1 MAAEHHHGGRFPG
14 VYYGWAN
21 LIVAA
26 VAMVATLPGRTQG
39 LGLVT
44 EPLLADLR
52 IDRVSYATINLWA
65 TLIGALFCLPC
76 GRLTDRLGARAVLA
90 GLLASLGATV
100 IVMGQTIGF
109 VALCITITLTRGL
122 GQSALSV
129 VSLALV
135 GKWFARRLNQA
146 MGIYALLVGVG
157 FVLAFPVVGQAVQ
170 TSGWRAAWSGIGIA
184 LLLLTPLAWVTV
196 RNDPLD
202 EPLERAGAPAPDG
215 LTVADVA
222 DGLADVEE
230 IKAQPSD
237 LTVWAALRSAAFW
250 IFALSS
256 SIFGLVYSGIALFN
270 QSILEQR
277 GFDASTYYQVLVIS
291 TLLGL
296 VANFAGGWLATWWP
310 IQRLMGVGMA
320 VLAVALLALP
330 HVQSQSQVVLYAV
343 AMGVAGGIVT
353 VVFFSVW
360 GQVFGRSHLGRI
372 QGCAQMLTVLAS
384 AVGPLLLAET
394 LERTGSYDQIFYGLA
409 AVVVALGVG
418 AWCVRLPHRDRR
430 SFTPDLSGAVTEA
443 S

>member
-1 MAAEHHHGGRFPG
+1 
-14 VYYGWAN
+14 
-21 LIVAA
+21 
-26 VAMVATLPGRTQG
+26 
-39 LGLVT
+39 
-44 EPLLADLR
+44 
-52 IDRVSYATINLWA
+52 
-65 TLIGALFCLPC
+65 
-76 GRLTDRLGARAVLA
+76 VL
-90 GLLASLGATV
+90 
-100 IVMGQTIGF
+100 VMGQAAGF
-109 VALCITITLTRGL
+109 VALCVTITLTRGL

-146 MGIYALLVGVG
+146 MGVYALLVGIG
-157 FVLAFPVVGQAVQ
+157 FVLAFPLVGQAVQ
-170 TSGWRAAWSGIGIA
+170 ASGWRAAWSGIGLA
-184 LLLLTPLAWVTV
+184 LLLLTPLAWATV

-202 EPLERAGAPAPDG
+202 EHDRK
-215 LTVADVA
+215 VADVTA
-222 DGLADVEE
+222 NSRDVED

-256 SIFGLVYSGIALFN
+256 SVFGLVYSGIALFN

-296 VANFAGGWLATWWP
+296 LANFAGGWLATWWP
-310 IQRLMGVGMA
+310 IQRLMGLGMA

-330 HVQSQSQVVLYAV
+330 HVQSQAHVVLYAV

-384 AVGPLLLAET
+384 AVGPLVLATT
-394 LERTGSYDQIFYGLA
+394 LERTGSYDPIFYGLA

-418 AWCVRLPHRDRR
+418 AWCVTLPHRDRR
-430 SFTPDLSGAVTEA
+430 PLASRLSGAVTEA